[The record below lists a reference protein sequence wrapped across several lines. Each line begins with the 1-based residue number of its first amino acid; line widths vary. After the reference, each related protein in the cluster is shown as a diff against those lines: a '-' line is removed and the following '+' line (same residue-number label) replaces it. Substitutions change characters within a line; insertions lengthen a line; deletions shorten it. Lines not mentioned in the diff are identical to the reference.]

1 MPRNSV
7 RNAVPASSRCN
18 CTPVPR
24 SVRAELTAAPPYR
37 TQCLKIQANKQA
49 SSARGDKCVLGK
61 EASNGRHHQPDLPL
75 DSHPTVRQ
83 LPHIVLATEL
93 ADLASLMS

>member
-24 SVRAELTAAPPYR
+24 SSGVDSGAALPNLMSKN
-37 TQCLKIQANKQA
+37 TGQQA
-49 SSARGDKCVLGK
+49 SLLGDSVTYANQAK
-61 EASNGRHHQPDLPL
+61 EAFNGRHH
-75 DSHPTVRQ
+75 
-83 LPHIVLATEL
+83 
-93 ADLASLMS
+93 